1 MQTHDPQLYVI
12 CALANLG
19 VTAPEVHLPVP
30 NELRGC

>member
-1 MQTHDPQLYVI
+1 MQTHDPQLPVI

-19 VTAPEVHLPVP
+19 VTAPDLHLPVR